1 MSNPE
6 LTGWLLTYAVHSTV
20 LLALAWL
27 VAGRIRSHR
36 VREALWKTALFGGF
50 LTATGQ
56 SLLQVS
62 PLGGRV
68 TVSTSEAIPDRDEPS
83 LASGAIAQLQ
93 ESEQSAAIEPAAPA
107 DSSGSLPRPG
117 TLLLAAW
124 AVGAALLLGRYLVRR
139 ARFIRRIADR
149 REVLDGPMFA
159 MLEELRRAAGLVSPV
174 RLTASSALP
183 SPVAL
188 GGNEIALPEAALT
201 ELEPGQQRSMLAHEL
216 AHLQR
221 GDPGWLTAACVA
233 ECIGFFQPLNRL
245 ARRRIQE
252 SAEYLCDEWA
262 VRNTGSGV
270 LLAKCL
276 AKVAEWLET
285 APRSVPVAG
294 MAEDRSHLVARV
306 SRLLEGGPFP
316 KAPARK
322 TLIGVSVA
330 IIAVAILAVP
340 GVSLARHAAVLLPQ
354 SREEQPVTSPQEQA
368 PADTGRA
375 IVNALLGV
383 VKDPNVEVRR
393 AAVRSLGQHKSA
405 AAIPALREALRDSDP
420 EVRGSALEALSEM
433 EDAGSADA
441 IVAMLKDSNREVR
454 AKALSAL
461 TNLELT
467 SVPAGYRDALKDPD
481 PDVRHQAAHV
491 AGHFEDAAAVPTLR
505 TMLEDPNAEVREAA
519 VEALASIRN
528 EAAIQALIGALKARD
543 AKVRQAAAD
552 ALGKR
557 N

>member
-1 MSNPE
+1 
-6 LTGWLLTYAVHSTV
+6 
-20 LLALAWL
+20 
-27 VAGRIRSHR
+27 
-36 VREALWKTALFGGF
+36 
-50 LTATGQ
+50 
-56 SLLQVS
+56 
-62 PLGGRV
+62 
-68 TVSTSEAIPDRDEPS
+68 
-83 LASGAIAQLQ
+83 
-93 ESEQSAAIEPAAPA
+93 
-107 DSSGSLPRPG
+107 
-117 TLLLAAW
+117 
-124 AVGAALLLGRYLVRR
+124 
-139 ARFIRRIADR
+139 
-149 REVLDGPMFA
+149 MFA
-159 MLEELRRAAGLVSPV
+159 MLEELRRAAGVVEPV
-174 RLTASSALP
+174 RLTASPSLP

-322 TLIGVSVA
+322 TLIAVSVA
-330 IIAVAILAVP
+330 IIVMAILAVP

-354 SREEQPVTSPQEQA
+354 SQDEQAVTSPEEQT

-393 AAVRSLGQHKSA
+393 AAVRSLGQHKSP
-405 AAIPALREALRDSDP
+405 AAIPALREALRDSDA

-441 IVAMLKDSNREVR
+441 IVAMLKDANREVR

-467 SVPAGYRDALKDPD
+467 SIPVGYRDALKDPD

-491 AGHFEDAAAVPTLR
+491 AGHFEDPAAVPTLR
-505 TMLEDPNAEVREAA
+505 AMLEDSNAEVREAA

-528 EAAIQALIGALKARD
+528 EAAIQALIVALKARD

>member
-68 TVSTSEAIPDRDEPS
+68 TVSISEAIPDRDEPS

-393 AAVRSLGQHKSA
+393 AAVRSLGQHKSP

-505 TMLEDPNAEVREAA
+505 TLLEDPNAEVREAA

>member
-20 LLALAWL
+20 LLVLAWL
-27 VAGRIRSHR
+27 VAGRISSHR

-68 TVSTSEAIPDRDEPS
+68 TVSTSQASPERPQPS

-93 ESEQSAAIEPAAPA
+93 EGERPAAVDPA
-107 DSSGSLPRPG
+107 TPSSPQGSLPRPG

-124 AVGAALLLGRYLVRR
+124 AAGAALLLGRYLMRR
-139 ARFIRRIADR
+139 VRFIRRLADR
-149 REVLDGPMFA
+149 REVIEGPMFE
-159 MLEELRRAAGLVSPV
+159 MLGALRGAAGVARPI
-174 RLTASSALP
+174 RLTASPALP

-188 GGNEIALPEAALT
+188 GGNEIAIPDAALT

-216 AHLQR
+216 AHLER
-221 GDPGWLTAACVA
+221 GDPGWLTAACIA
-233 ECIGFFQPLNRL
+233 ECVGFFQPLNRL

-285 APRSVPVAG
+285 APPSVPVAG

-316 KAPARK
+316 KAPARR

-340 GVSLARHAAVLLPQ
+340 GVSLARHAAVLLPEAQ
-354 SREEQPVTSPQEQA
+354 NEPVTSPAEQI
-368 PADTGRA
+368 PADTGSRA

-383 VKDPNVEVRR
+383 AKDPNVEVRR
-393 AAVRSLGQHKSA
+393 AAVRSLGQHKSPA
-405 AAIPALREALRDSDP
+405 ALPALREALRDSDA

-467 SVPAGYRDALKDPD
+467 GIPAGYRDALKDPD

>member
-6 LTGWLLTYAVHSTV
+6 LTGWLLTYAVHSTA
-20 LLALAWL
+20 LLGLAWL
-27 VAGRIRSHR
+27 AAGRIRSHR

-68 TVSTSEAIPDRDEPS
+68 TVSTSEASSERDQPS

-93 ESEQSAAIEPAAPA
+93 ESQESAAIDPAPP
-107 DSSGSLPRPG
+107 SPSGSLPQPG

-124 AVGAALLLGRYLVRR
+124 AVGAALLLGRYMVRR
-139 ARFIRRIADR
+139 ARFVRRIADR
-149 REVLDGPMFA
+149 RDVTEGPMFE
-159 MLEELRRAAGLVSPV
+159 MLEDLRSAAGVARSV
-174 RLTASSALP
+174 RLTASEALP
-183 SPVAL
+183 STVAL
-188 GGNEIALPEAALT
+188 GGREIAVPGAALT
-201 ELEPGQQRSMLAHEL
+201 DLEPGQQRSMLAHEL
-216 AHLQR
+216 AHLER

-233 ECIGFFQPLNRL
+233 ECIGFVQPLNRL
-245 ARRRIQE
+245 ARRRMQE

-306 SRLLEGGPFP
+306 RRLLDGGPFP
-316 KAPARK
+316 KAPARR
-322 TLIGVSVA
+322 TLVGVSFA
-330 IIAVAILAVP
+330 IIAIAILAVP
-340 GVSLARHAAVLLPQ
+340 GVSLARHAAVMLPQ
-354 SREEQPVTSPQEQA
+354 SLEEQPVTSPQEQT

-375 IVNALLGV
+375 IVNALLSV

-393 AAVRSLGQHKSA
+393 AAVRSLGQHKSP
-405 AAIPALREALRDSDP
+405 AAIPALREALRDSDA

-467 SVPAGYRDALKDPD
+467 SPPAGYRDALKDPD

-491 AGHFEDAAAVPTLR
+491 AGHFEDAAAVPALR

>member
-20 LLALAWL
+20 LLVLAWL

-68 TVSTSEAIPDRDEPS
+68 TVSTSEAVPDRGEPS

-93 ESEQSAAIEPAAPA
+93 EAEQSAAIDPAAPA

-117 TLLLAAW
+117 TLLLASW
-124 AVGAALLLGRYLVRR
+124 ALGTALLLGRYLVRR

-393 AAVRSLGQHKSA
+393 AAVRSLGQHKSP

>member
-20 LLALAWL
+20 LLVLAWL

-56 SLLQVS
+56 SLFQVS

-68 TVSTSEAIPDRDEPS
+68 TVSTSEAAPERVTPS

-93 ESEQSAAIEPAAPA
+93 QSEESAAFDPAAPA
-107 DSSGSLPRPG
+107 APSRSLSRPG
-117 TLLLAAW
+117 NLLLAAW
-124 AVGAALLLGRYLVRR
+124 AAGAALLLGRYLVRR
-139 ARFIRRIADR
+139 ARFIRGIADR
-149 REVLDGPMFA
+149 REVLEGPMFA
-159 MLEELRRAAGLVSPV
+159 MLEELRRAAAMVNPV
-174 RLTASSALP
+174 RLTASPALP

-188 GGNEIALPEAALT
+188 GGNEIAIPEAALT

-221 GDPGWLTAACVA
+221 GDPGWLTAACVV
-233 ECIGFFQPLNRL
+233 ECIAFFQPLNRL

-316 KAPARK
+316 KAPPRK
-322 TLIGVSVA
+322 ALIGVSLA

-340 GVSLARHAAVLLPQ
+340 GVSLARHAVLLPQ
-354 SREEQPVTSPQEQA
+354 SGDEQPVTSPREQS

-393 AAVRSLGQHKSA
+393 AAVRSLGQHKSP
-405 AAIPALREALRDSDP
+405 AAIPALREALRDSDA

-441 IVAMLKDSNREVR
+441 IVAMLRDSNREVR

-467 SVPAGYRDALKDPD
+467 SPPAGYRDALKDPD

-505 TMLEDPNAEVREAA
+505 TMLEDSNAEVREAA

>member
-27 VAGRIRSHR
+27 VAGRIKSHR

-56 SLLQVS
+56 SFLRVS
-62 PLGGRV
+62 PLGGRM
-68 TVSTSEAIPDRDEPS
+68 TVSASDPRATPEGNGPG
-83 LASGAIAQLQ
+83 LASGAIAQLP
-93 ESEQSAAIEPAAPA
+93 ESESAAIDPAAPA
-107 DSSGSLPRPG
+107 SRGGSLPEPG
-117 TLLLAAW
+117 TLLMVGWAA
-124 AVGAALLLGRYLVRR
+124 GAALLLGRYLVRR
-139 ARFIRRIADR
+139 ARFIRRIAGR
-149 REVLDGPMFA
+149 RDVSEGPMFD
-159 MLEELRRAAGLVSPV
+159 MLEELRRRAGVIRPV
-174 RLTASSALP
+174 RLTASEALP

-216 AHLQR
+216 AHLER
-221 GDPGWLTAACVA
+221 SDPGWLTAACVA
-233 ECIGFFQPLNRL
+233 ECLGFVQPLNRL
-245 ARRRIQE
+245 ARRRMQE

-285 APRSVPVAG
+285 APRTVPVAG

-306 SRLLEGGPFP
+306 RRLLEGGPFP

-322 TLIGVSVA
+322 TLVGVSVA
-330 IIAVAILAVP
+330 IIAFAILAVP
-340 GVSLARHAAVLLPQ
+340 GVSLARHALVLPQ
-354 SREEQPVTSPQEQA
+354 SESARPESGLQEQS

-393 AAVRSLGQHKSA
+393 AAVRSLGQHKSP
-405 AAIPALREALRDSDP
+405 AAIPALREALRDADA

-467 SVPAGYRDALKDPD
+467 GVPAGYRDALKDPD

-505 TMLEDPNAEVREAA
+505 TMLEDPNADVREAA

>member
-393 AAVRSLGQHKSA
+393 AAVRSLGQHKSP